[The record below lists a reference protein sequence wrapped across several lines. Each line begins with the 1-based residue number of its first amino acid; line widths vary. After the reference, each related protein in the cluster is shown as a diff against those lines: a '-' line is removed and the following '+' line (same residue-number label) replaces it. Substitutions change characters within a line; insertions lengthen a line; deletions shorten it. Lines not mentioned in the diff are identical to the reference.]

1 MGENDGTGGNNMVG
15 ENDKTGEIDVVVEKG
30 PNGGE

>member
-15 ENDKTGEIDVVVEKG
+15 ENDKTGEIDAVVEKG
-30 PNGGE
+30 PNGGK